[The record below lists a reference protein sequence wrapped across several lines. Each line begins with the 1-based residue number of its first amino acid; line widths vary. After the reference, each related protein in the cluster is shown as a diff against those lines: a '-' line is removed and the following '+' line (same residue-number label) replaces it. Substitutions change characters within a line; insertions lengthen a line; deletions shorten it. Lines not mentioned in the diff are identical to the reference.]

1 MRHHIHGLFNA
12 AGLCQP
18 AMIMKRILLCLSLLA
33 VVPTAVDAGPRR
45 APDQF
50 RAREMRREGGPPLR
64 DIQRHWQGRMPGYDY
79 LGSDYDPGQG
89 NYRLK
94 YMRDGSVSW
103 VDVDGRTGREV
114 GRSPH

>member
-1 MRHHIHGLFNA
+1 M
-12 AGLCQP
+12 P
-18 AMIMKRILLCLSLLA
+18 AVMPMKRIVLGFLLIA
-33 VVPTAVDAGPRR
+33 VVPAAAEAWPRR
-45 APDQF
+45 SAEQF
-50 RAREMRREGGPPLR
+50 QAREMRREGGPPLR
-64 DIQRHWQGRMPGYDY
+64 DIQRHWRDRMPGYDY

-89 NYRLK
+89 SYRLK

>member
-1 MRHHIHGLFNA
+1 M
-12 AGLCQP
+12 P
-18 AMIMKRILLCLSLLA
+18 ATKMVIKRVLLCLA
-33 VVPTAVDAGPRR
+33 FAGVVSTAADAWPPRR
-45 APDQF
+45 QQDQVQ
-50 RAREMRREGGPPLR
+50 AREMRREGGPPLR

-89 NYRLK
+89 SYRLK

-114 GRSPH
+114 GRSPQ

>member
-1 MRHHIHGLFNA
+1 
-12 AGLCQP
+12 
-18 AMIMKRILLCLSLLA
+18 MKRVLLCLSLLA
-33 VVPTAVDAGPRR
+33 VVPTAVNAGQRR
-45 APDQF
+45 APDQS

-64 DIQRHWQGRMPGYDY
+64 DIQRQWHSRMPGYDY

-89 NYRLK
+89 SYRLK

-114 GRSPH
+114 GRSPQ